1 MVQHMDVP
9 ALTKQWVLDAQWTDC
24 PLDVEQVVKD
34 LWRYHELGND
44 KYMLRASID
53 SLRELVTAGEE
64 VNKFDEVKREWG
76 YTPLVVQPLIDYL
89 IEKGIP
95 EDEVIIIHWWW

>member
-1 MVQHMDVP
+1 MVQHMNVP

-24 PLDVEQVVKD
+24 PLDVEAVVKD

-44 KYMLRASID
+44 KYMLRSSIN
-53 SLRELVTAGEE
+53 SLRELVAAGEE

-76 YTPLVVQPLIDYL
+76 YTPIVVQPLIDYL